1 MIFKDLSLKR
11 LQGCISKDVPN
22 LKPFLFS
29 RAQKHY
35 VRFFVPT
42 ALQEHFKKKYLIFA
56 LGSGAGHEIRLK
68 AHQLE
73 HELTNRCNKLLQNDG
88 MKNSR
93 RGRKLTAQEFDVSFD
108 DDGIHFS
115 DIDSDDDL
123 RRAKELLEFSNS
135 LPKINPAPVS
145 VSQQKLRALA
155 DALLAEQEKKKKKEV
170 KGLKLIELVDK
181 YFLLKSHL
189 KPATAQAYKNT
200 IIEFQKFLRNPNVT
214 SILVS
219 DVTRY
224 QEHLAQNKNSTRTID
239 NKIGNIRVL
248 FNFAIKQGHYFEK
261 NPAENRALLTK
272 KQRIAGGFAKFEI
285 EEVTQI
291 FTAEEFTREKERDPD
306 FYYLCILGLITGCRV
321 GELSSLSKKD
331 FKKTIAGTDYIVI
344 KDAKTLAGIRSVPFS
359 SNIYSTGLR
368 EFIDSRKDDNVFK
381 YVEREGKGSGNA
393 SGKKFTRL
401 LETLNLKRDKL
412 VFHSLRKF
420 LNDYLLKNNVPYE
433 PRCQYVGHEIGDTNV
448 STYTKQFSEDE
459 LLKYIEK
466 SQQEILTSCKL

>member
-1 MIFKDLSLKR
+1 MYARGSKNYARFLVPAHLQATIGKR
-11 LQGCISKDVPN
+11 
-22 LKPFLFS
+22 FLVFS
-29 RAQKHY
+29 
-35 VRFFVPT
+35 
-42 ALQEHFKKKYLIFA
+42 

-73 HELTNRCNKLLQNDG
+73 HYLTTKLLQNG
-88 MKNSR
+88 SMKKLKPR
-93 RGRKLTAQEFDVSFD
+93 RLHTAKEFDVSFD
-108 DDGIHFS
+108 DDGIHFKDICS
-115 DIDSDDDL
+115 DEDL

-135 LPKINPAPVS
+135 LPKRKKAQIDFDVINDEFIDTEPLPPP
-145 VSQQKLRALA
+145 KPL
-155 DALLAEQEKKKKKEV
+155 KI
-170 KGLKLIELVDK
+170 KGLKLMGLVDK
-181 YFLLKSHL
+181 FFLLKSQL
-189 KPATAQAYKNT
+189 KPATAQAYKNC
-200 IIEFQKFLRNPNVT
+200 IQEFQQFLKNPNVT
-214 SILVS
+214 DVLIS
-219 DVTRY
+219 DVTRF
-224 QEHLAQNKNSTRTID
+224 QEHLAQNKNSARTID
-239 NKIGNIRVL
+239 NKTGILRAL
-248 FNFAIKQGHYFEK
+248 FNFAIQQGHYFEK

-272 KQRIAGGFAKFEI
+272 KQKLAGGFAKFEI

-306 FYYLCILGLITGCRV
+306 FYYLCILALVTGCRV